1 MAVYPA
7 LILLRE
13 SAEVRSI
20 ASSSLTVKGVD
31 GMFERLSR
39 FVGRRE
45 LRRLM
50 KAVDTAVRYEV
61 SQALRFDNL
70 PKVFPKLTRRFWSRV

>member
-1 MAVYPA
+1 VTVHPA
-7 LILLRE
+7 LILLSE
-13 SAEVRSI
+13 SAEMRSI

-45 LRRLM
+45 LGRLM

-61 SQALRFDNL
+61 SQALRSGDL
-70 PKVFPKLTRRFWSRV
+70 PKVFPKLTRRF

>member
-1 MAVYPA
+1 MTVHPA
-7 LILLRE
+7 LILLSE
-13 SAEVRSI
+13 SAEMRSI

-31 GMFERLSR
+31 GMFKRLSR

-45 LRRLM
+45 LGRLM

-70 PKVFPKLTRRFWSRV
+70 PKVFPKLTRRF